1 MLPKQGTWAGFNPGT
16 PRKEKPLIQK
26 TCPIKNLVDSCRKL
40 YGSDVLYY
48 GQIVLPTRNVI
59 GPKYF
64 FVAKSLKTTAYI
76 SHKRRKK
83 ADLTPRLMELQVE
96 DAKTSLPPYSLKRSP
111 VNHHLWYF
119 RLYEVQMALLGLH
132 MKRYYLTW
140 QISKILHLA

>member
-1 MLPKQGTWAGFNPGT
+1 MLPKQGTWAGFNPWNPSERET
-16 PRKEKPLIQK
+16 PFQK

-76 SHKRRKK
+76 
-83 ADLTPRLMELQVE
+83 P
-96 DAKTSLPPYSLKRSP
+96 
-111 VNHHLWYF
+111 
-119 RLYEVQMALLGLH
+119 
-132 MKRYYLTW
+132 
-140 QISKILHLA
+140 